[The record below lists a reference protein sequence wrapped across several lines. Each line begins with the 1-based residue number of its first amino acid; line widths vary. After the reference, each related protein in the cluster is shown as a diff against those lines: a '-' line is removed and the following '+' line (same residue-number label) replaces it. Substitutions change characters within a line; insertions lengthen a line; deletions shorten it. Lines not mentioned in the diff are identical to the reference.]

1 MGADDPGGGPCL
13 PQRPQRV
20 DVAAKLP
27 QSSVVGE
34 PSIARAGAAAATVL
48 THLEASGIRDDGAET
63 MEHRKME
70 SETMVSGRGQIS

>member
-1 MGADDPGGGPCL
+1 MSTPRAPEG
-13 PQRPQRV
+13 
-20 DVAAKLP
+20 DVAAKLT

-34 PSIARAGAAAATVL
+34 PRIARAGVTAATVL
-48 THLEASGIRDDGAET
+48 THLEAGGVSDNGAET

>member
-1 MGADDPGGGPCL
+1 MGADDPGGGPRL

-34 PSIARAGAAAATVL
+34 PSIARAGVAATTVW
-48 THLEASGIRDDGAET
+48 TQLEAGGISDDGAET
-63 MEHRKME
+63 MEQR
-70 SETMVSGRGQIS
+70 